1 MSRKFFISFLS
12 GIVILFITLIYQNSD
27 FSRAIEDGF
36 FKQISLLWTYKVY
49 PNPKNTADFVFINS
63 GKDLE
68 LVEDTEDWGNIS
80 VSDRSKIYRLIKL
93 INNTPQKPLFT
104 VLDIQ
109 FYYPYTINPQI
120 DSLLG
125 QELTKNKRLVIP
137 VFMNE
142 NGGYKNPL
150 FNAEYASSEYR
161 TFGTRFNKFKIL
173 NQDSVKSLP
182 VRLDELVNNSIYKDR
197 WLFSTCNGKL
207 CFSAIW
213 PGYYLNNDDVMAPV
227 SDTTL
232 ENIGKE
238 DDAKNKKKI
247 STQYYN
253 LGEILL
259 VLEADPENASNFFEN
274 KIAII
279 GNFQEDIHTTAVGK
293 MSGPIILANIYLS
306 LLNNQ
311 HIISFGF
318 LFTLLLAFSAL
329 SYLALFSKMPKLKMN
344 EKIVPS
350 YLSKLIRKY
359 LTYFGC
365 MFLLSLICFF
375 LFQVQVALFLPSFI
389 FAEIETRHKTKESFV
404 NFLSFLKKKFLS
416 LKNYIQRLAKK
427 DKKTGV
433 KKGAFKIKNDT

>member
-1 MSRKFFISFLS
+1 
-12 GIVILFITLIYQNSD
+12 V
-27 FSRAIEDGF
+27 
-36 FKQISLLWTYKVY
+36 
-49 PNPKNTADFVFINS
+49 
-63 GKDLE
+63 
-68 LVEDTEDWGNIS
+68 
-80 VSDRSKIYRLIKL
+80 
-93 INNTPQKPLFT
+93 
-104 VLDIQ
+104 
-109 FYYPYTINPQI
+109 
-120 DSLLG
+120 
-125 QELTKNKRLVIP
+125 
-137 VFMNE
+137 
-142 NGGYKNPL
+142 
-150 FNAEYASSEYR
+150 
-161 TFGTRFNKFKIL
+161 
-173 NQDSVKSLP
+173 
-182 VRLDELVNNSIYKDR
+182 
-197 WLFSTCNGKL
+197 
-207 CFSAIW
+207 
-213 PGYYLNNDDVMAPV
+213 
-227 SDTTL
+227 
-232 ENIGKE
+232 
-238 DDAKNKKKI
+238 
-247 STQYYN
+247 
-253 LGEILL
+253 
-259 VLEADPENASNFFEN
+259 
-274 KIAII
+274 II

-404 NFLSFLKKKFLS
+404 NFLSFLKKNFLS
-416 LKNYIQRLAKK
+416 LKHYIQRLAKK